1 MLTHLP
7 YSLALPRSDAKLRPL
22 RRHWIPEASGRALD
36 PNIPTTMCPRCVGKE
51 AGWVSNY
58 DHVSDCWEN
67 MGKRFSI
74 WGALMLIVISET
86 FQALAI
92 GSPKVI
98 LIHRSKG
105 CVNLLL
111 MHV

>member
-7 YSLALPRSDAKLRPL
+7 YSLALPRSDAKIRSW
-22 RRHWIPEASGRALD
+22 RHWIPEASGRALD
-36 PNIPTTMCPRCVGKE
+36 PNIPTTMCPRFVGKK

-74 WGALMLIVISET
+74 WGALMVIVISET

-105 CVNLLL
+105 CVNLFL